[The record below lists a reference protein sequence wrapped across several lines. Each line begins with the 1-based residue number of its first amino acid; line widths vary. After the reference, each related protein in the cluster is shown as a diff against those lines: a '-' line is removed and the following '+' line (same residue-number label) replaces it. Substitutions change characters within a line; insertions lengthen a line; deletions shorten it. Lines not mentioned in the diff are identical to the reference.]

1 RWGVFSRLMTDTEDE
16 SWDWGFPFP
25 ANALYVYR
33 VFEGEDLLVSEAAYL
48 AQASSNTSRISP
60 TIETEVAGVVC
71 YSTFD
76 RNSSLPTAP
85 EEGNM
90 VTFDMDGE
98 TLVLCTSRV
107 DPAPAGSYQR
117 TFTGA
122 ASTGLAGTG
131 IYLVSGS

>member
-1 RWGVFSRLMTDTEDE
+1 EGTLLIIEIVFRCTGEGVTAGMTFETIPAGWDTVITGADNGTEDTVRWGVFSRLMTDTEDE

-71 YSTFD
+71 YST
-76 RNSSLPTAP
+76 
-85 EEGNM
+85 
-90 VTFDMDGE
+90 
-98 TLVLCTSRV
+98 
-107 DPAPAGSYQR
+107 
-117 TFTGA
+117 
-122 ASTGLAGTG
+122 
-131 IYLVSGS
+131 